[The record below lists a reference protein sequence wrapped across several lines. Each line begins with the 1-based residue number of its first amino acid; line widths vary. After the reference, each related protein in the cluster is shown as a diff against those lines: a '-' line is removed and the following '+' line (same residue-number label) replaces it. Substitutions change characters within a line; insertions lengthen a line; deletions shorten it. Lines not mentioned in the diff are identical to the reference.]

1 MSHDN
6 RSDDPAR
13 AELAALLP
21 LRDAIAR
28 RASVLREQLS
38 GAEPQRRERL
48 YSRALRCDRV
58 MRLLDTRIRL
68 AVEVLASG
76 RIAPVAA
83 DARRAS

>member
-1 MSHDN
+1 MSQDD

-21 LRDAIAR
+21 LRDTIAR
-28 RASVLREQLS
+28 RASALREQLPE
-38 GAEPQRRERL
+38 AEPQRRERL

-68 AVEVLASG
+68 AAEVLASG
-76 RIAPVAA
+76 RIAPVATS
-83 DARRAS
+83 ARRAS